1 MKKNDFVFN
10 GYYVMFAVFGLH
22 VDHLVMLLLT
32 LMTAETHRMLS
43 VNWMVCLEELCCWNV
58 IELKSKLNVHRYVY
72 LQHSSY
78 LLMYYCFSPMFFPVD
93 MLKGFPQLAS

>member
-43 VNWMVCLEELCCWNV
+43 VNWMVCSEELCCWNV
-58 IELKSKLNVHRYVY
+58 IELKSKLKCAYICIFATFFLSANV
-72 LQHSSY
+72 
-78 LLMYYCFSPMFFPVD
+78 LLFFPHVFS
-93 MLKGFPQLAS
+93 G